1 MKTMSVEDLSRLGK
15 LLWNYRHALDRLEFC
30 LETQVRFMNEGD
42 DRWGSHVAD
51 LIEDVADRIGL
62 LDLERSVLL
71 GDQPLPLSDLAPTL
85 PEPWPPII
93 VEHEYELQSTVDRIQ
108 RLVAHHQ
115 LALEEHRASLDRLS
129 ELIVP
134 TTTSRTYDRL
144 GRTQSSSDRNAVLFD
159 GRM

>member
-1 MKTMSVEDLSRLGK
+1 METMSVEDLSRLGK

-30 LETQVRFMNEGD
+30 LETQVRLMNDGD

-71 GDQPLPLSDLAPTL
+71 GDEPRPLSGLAPTL
-85 PEPWPPII
+85 PEPWPAIV
-93 VEHEYELQSTVDRIQ
+93 VEHEYELQAAVDRIQ

-129 ELIVP
+129 DLIVP
-134 TTTSRTYDRL
+134 ATTSRTYDRL
-144 GRTQSSSDRNAVLFD
+144 GRTQNTSDRNAVLFD

>member
-30 LETQVRFMNEGD
+30 LETQVRFMNDGD

-51 LIEDVADRIGL
+51 LIEDVADRIDM
-62 LDLERSVLL
+62 LDLERNLL
-71 GDQPLPLSDLAPTL
+71 MGDDPEPLGELAATL
-85 PEPWPPII
+85 PDPWPPIVI
-93 VEHEYELQSTVDRIQ
+93 EHESELQAAVDRIQ

-129 ELIVP
+129 ALIVP
-134 TTTSRTYDRL
+134 TKTPRTYDKL
-144 GRTQSSSDRNAVLFD
+144 GRAQATSDRHAVLFD